1 MGSVDNIPSLPPS
14 LTPTPRP
21 SIHSFD
27 PLVLQQRIMELM
39 EDRISMMHD
48 HSKAV
53 AEHQDK
59 KDRLRRDYRN
69 LSKKANEHLD
79 EIDALNKS
87 LDTLK
92 TENLELRERSRARSI
107 SLKRRK
113 KTSSSTVS
121 AAEEYRNSTIPSQRD
136 TKGDFLP
143 AHLDSRPLPFNEKDI
158 MRKVASA
165 AVNNYTGQ
173 VATFILKQV
182 SATTNSTALHLL
194 SPAMTY
200 LTRIGWTESNRFT
213 FGSGIHAEG
222 PNMLPPIHLTGH
234 APNFSASARPHA
246 SNPSTE
252 AMALM
257 AAAPAPESFSLK
269 LNDKEVAAFF
279 LYHARLDE
287 IVPGLDIIK
296 TSSGGLAIDL
306 RQTRAL
312 LFIRHMSP
320 VRSAETS
327 RARFM
332 YSFIAAQ
339 LMGIY
344 GLYDS
349 FLSQLRI
356 SVPDD
361 TPLLMA
367 PFHYTKGTVVTIEST
382 VRHWASCGTTVRIV
396 NDFHPFGK
404 SVIKRN
410 ATCRTIVNASD
421 SLNHVSTE
429 DWKQA
434 NTKMTRSL
442 VLGSP
447 PGILENSMWMTSFP
461 VVPLADRGEKPS
473 ARKHHTS
480 QPRLS
485 PSSHPMNPHVDKTAA
500 QLGTFSFASLPSFID
515 ASDSPGSMTGVTA
528 GHHSTIPQVMTRGSV
543 TGPSYAMASSS
554 VTRGPLYAADVDEDM
569 KSVSNAG
576 DDSPVMSGEDEF
588 TDALSIIAA

>member
-14 LTPTPRP
+14 PTPTPRP

-53 AEHQDK
+53 AEHQDE

-107 SLKRRK
+107 SPKRRK

-121 AAEEYRNSTIPSQRD
+121 AAEEYRNSIIPSQRD

-143 AHLDSRPLPFNEKDI
+143 AHLDSCPLPFNEKDI
-158 MRKVASA
+158 MREVASA
-165 AVNNYTGQ
+165 AVDNYTGR
-173 VATFILKQV
+173 VATFILKRV
-182 SATTNSTALHLL
+182 SATANSTAPHLL

-200 LTRIGWTESNRFT
+200 LARIG
-213 FGSGIHAEG
+213 
-222 PNMLPPIHLTGH
+222 
-234 APNFSASARPHA
+234 ASARPHA

-279 LYHARLDE
+279 LYRARLDE

-382 VRHWASCGTTVRIV
+382 VRHWASCGATVRIV

-410 ATCRTIVNASD
+410 ATRRTIVDASD

-480 QPRLS
+480 QPRLP

>member
-14 LTPTPRP
+14 PTPTPRP
-21 SIHSFD
+21 SIHLFD

-53 AEHQDK
+53 AEHQDE
-59 KDRLRRDYRN
+59 KDRLHRDYRN

-107 SLKRRK
+107 SPKRRK

-121 AAEEYRNSTIPSQRD
+121 AAEEYRNSIIPSQRD

-158 MRKVASA
+158 MREVASA
-165 AVNNYTGQ
+165 AVDNYTGR

-182 SATTNSTALHLL
+182 SATANSTAPHLL
-194 SPAMTY
+194 SLAMTY
-200 LTRIGWTESNRFT
+200 LARIG
-213 FGSGIHAEG
+213 
-222 PNMLPPIHLTGH
+222 
-234 APNFSASARPHA
+234 ASARPHA

-279 LYHARLDE
+279 LYRARLDE

-306 RQTRAL
+306 QQTRAL

-410 ATCRTIVNASD
+410 ATRRTIVDASD

-480 QPRLS
+480 QPCLP